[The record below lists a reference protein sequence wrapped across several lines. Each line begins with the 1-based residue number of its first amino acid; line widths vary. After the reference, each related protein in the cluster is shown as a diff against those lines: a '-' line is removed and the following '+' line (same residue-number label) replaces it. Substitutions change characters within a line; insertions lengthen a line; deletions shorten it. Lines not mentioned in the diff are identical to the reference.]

1 MQLICMLCKMKMIT
15 FAKKIRQSVK
25 KWQLERRSPRKEIYL
40 PAKSQD
46 CDTLQFGNICK
57 KDLNL

>member
-1 MQLICMLCKMKMIT
+1 MQLICMLFKMKMII

-25 KWQLERRSPRKEIYL
+25 KWQLERKSTRKEIHL

-46 CDTLQFGNICK
+46 CDILQFGNI
-57 KDLNL
+57 

>member
-1 MQLICMLCKMKMIT
+1 MQDENDY
-15 FAKKIRQSVK
+15 IRTKLDNVSK
-25 KWQLERRSPRKEIYL
+25 KWQLERKLSRKEIHL

>member
-1 MQLICMLCKMKMIT
+1 MDFLC
-15 FAKKIRQSVK
+15 
-25 KWQLERRSPRKEIYL
+25 

-57 KDLNL
+57 KTWILSGEELE